1 MLPPSPLRSTKVATM
16 KSTTSMGTT
25 APRRRQGLGPHVPR
39 WFVPRLERLEDRI
52 APAVVTPFTPRF
64 STNAPGDI
72 AIIGN
77 TLETAST
84 VNNPGRTAADVTA
97 AQNGVAG
104 PAGNHVDNND
114 WNMAYVNV
122 DNDPTTFNSSQAAL
136 NLPTGAKVLF
146 AGLYWGSVT
155 TTPAQTAARNTVE
168 FSTPASGGYVS
179 LTGTTIGSFNFTG
192 LPPGSIYESFA
203 NVTSLVQAAGNGT
216 YAAANVQAALTDAN
230 GNLPYLGTYAGWSLV
245 VAYSAPGAPPRN
257 LTVFDGYAVQ
267 QSTDTPL
274 NVPISGFIAPPN
286 GPVNARV
293 GVVAYEGDL
302 GTTGDSMALNNTKLS
317 DPVNQASN
325 FLDSVISNQGVLV
338 TAKNPNYANQMGFD
352 AKGVN
357 VPSGVIKNGDT
368 GATITFSTSGDGY
381 FPGVFTT
388 AIDLFS
394 PNLVA
399 TKTVADLT
407 GANSLPGDTLEYTVN
422 VTNTGQ
428 DAAGNVILTD
438 PIPANTTYFPG
449 SLRILS
455 EANPGIMTDAPGDD
469 HATFDAAHNEVIFD
483 LGAGATPT
491 AGGTLGVGASTSIR
505 FRVPVNGGVPANTV
519 VTNQATINYTGVTTG
534 FSFTSLSTAPAF
546 TVANSVADLALA
558 KTVSNPS
565 PNVGDNVTFTVT
577 LTNNGP
583 GPATGVTVNDLLP
596 SGLQLVNAITSQGA
610 YAGTSGMWS
619 AGTLANGGVA
629 TLTVIA
635 AVISPNP
642 QTNVATITHTSS
654 VDPNPSNNQASAT
667 ETPQLADLSVAK
679 TVSNARP
686 NVGDTISY
694 TITVANNGPNDA
706 TGVAL
711 TDLLPARLTFVSSS
725 AGAAYDSTTGLWTVG
740 TIANGGNAVLT
751 ILATVASPQAL
762 LNTATISHS
771 DQFDPDPTNNTA
783 AILETPQ
790 QADLTLSKTVNNPT
804 PNVGATITY
813 TITLTDTGPDPVTGV
828 TVLDNLPT
836 GLTFLSSTA
845 TQGSYDPN
853 TGVWTVGDF
862 DTRTINT
869 PLVLTITARVD
880 STNVPPNTATITH
893 AAQFDPNPANNSA
906 TSPLS
911 PEQADVSIVKIV
923 NDPTPNV
930 GEVVT
935 FTLTVSDNGPSTAT
949 NVQATDLLPG
959 GLTFVGSTASQGSYD
974 SGTGIWT
981 VGTVNTT
988 TRQTL
993 QIQARVVSPQV
1004 QNNIAS

>member
-1 MLPPSPLRSTKVATM
+1 M

-25 APRRRQGLGPHVPR
+25 APRRRLGLGPHVPR

-155 TTPAQTAARNTVE
+155 TTPAQTAARNTVK

-230 GNLPYLGTYAGWSLV
+230 GNLPYMGTYAGWSLV

-267 QSTDTPL
+267 ATTDPPL

-286 GPVNARV
+286 GPVNAKV
-293 GVVAYEGDL
+293 GVVAYEGDPAI
-302 GTTGDSMALNNTKLS
+302 TGDSMALNNTTLS

-352 AKGVN
+352 AKVVN

-407 GANSLPGDTLEYTVN
+407 GGNSLPGDTLEYTVN

-428 DAAGNVILTD
+428 DGAGNVILTD
-438 PIPANTTYFPG
+438 PIPANTTYVPG

-455 EANPGIMTDAPGDD
+455 GANTGIMTDAAGDD
-469 HATFDAAHNEVIFD
+469 QGTFDAAHNQVIFD
-483 LGAGATPT
+483 LGAGATAT
-491 AGGTLGVGASTSIR
+491 AGGTLGIGASTSIR
-505 FRVPVNGGVPANTV
+505 FRVQVNPGVATNTV
-519 VTNQATINYTGVTTG
+519 VVNQATINYTGVTTG

-546 TVANSVADLALA
+546 TVANSVANLALA
-558 KTVSNPS
+558 KIVSNPS

-577 LTNNGP
+577 VTNNGP
-583 GPATGVTVNDLLP
+583 GPATGVTLNDLLP
-596 SGLQLVNAITSQGA
+596 SGLQLVNALTSQGE
-610 YAGTSGMWS
+610 YSGATGNWTVGS
-619 AGTLANGGVA
+619 LANGGVA
-629 TLTVIA
+629 TLTIIA
-635 AVISPNP
+635 TVLSPSP
-642 QTNVATITHTSS
+642 QTNTATVSHTDS
-654 VDPNPSNNQASAT
+654 VDPNASNNQASAT
-667 ETPQLADLSVAK
+667 ETPQLAD
-679 TVSNARP
+679 
-686 NVGDTISY
+686 
-694 TITVANNGPNDA
+694 
-706 TGVAL
+706 
-711 TDLLPARLTFVSSS
+711 
-725 AGAAYDSTTGLWTVG
+725 
-740 TIANGGNAVLT
+740 
-751 ILATVASPQAL
+751 
-762 LNTATISHS
+762 
-771 DQFDPDPTNNTA
+771 
-783 AILETPQ
+783 
-790 QADLTLSKTVNNPT
+790 
-804 PNVGATITY
+804 
-813 TITLTDTGPDPVTGV
+813 
-828 TVLDNLPT
+828 
-836 GLTFLSSTA
+836 
-845 TQGSYDPN
+845 
-853 TGVWTVGDF
+853 
-862 DTRTINT
+862 
-869 PLVLTITARVD
+869 
-880 STNVPPNTATITH
+880 
-893 AAQFDPNPANNSA
+893 
-906 TSPLS
+906 
-911 PEQADVSIVKIV
+911 
-923 NDPTPNV
+923 
-930 GEVVT
+930 
-935 FTLTVSDNGPSTAT
+935 PS
-949 NVQATDLLPG
+949 
-959 GLTFVGSTASQGSYD
+959 
-974 SGTGIWT
+974 
-981 VGTVNTT
+981 
-988 TRQTL
+988 
-993 QIQARVVSPQV
+993 
-1004 QNNIAS
+1004 